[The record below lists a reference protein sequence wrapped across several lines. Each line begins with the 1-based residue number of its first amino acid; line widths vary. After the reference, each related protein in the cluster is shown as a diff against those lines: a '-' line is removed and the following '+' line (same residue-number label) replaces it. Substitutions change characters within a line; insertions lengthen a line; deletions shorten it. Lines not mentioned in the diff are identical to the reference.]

1 MDDIMNKI
9 NKILSDPE
17 SIKQI
22 SELAQMFMSET
33 ENNNKSSN
41 ASDSN
46 PDNSEN
52 SSDSDSGAFSGLDFS
67 KLIKIQ
73 EIIGAVSGKDKNAE
87 LLLALKPHLS
97 PERQKKADKAIKLLK
112 LHPSSLF
119 CSLLQVLLQSFH
131 LPVFQSFSGLLL
143 SVFWDS

>member
-22 SELAQMFMSET
+22 SELAQMFMSEAG
-33 ENNNKSSN
+33 NNNKSSN

-112 LHPSSLF
+112 LLT
-119 CSLLQVLLQSFH
+119 VWNIIKD
-131 LPVFQSFSGLLL
+131 SGMLKDFLN
-143 SVFWDS
+143 

>member
-9 NKILSDPE
+9 NEILSDPE

-33 ENNNKSSN
+33 GNNNKSSN

-112 LHPSSLF
+112 LLT
-119 CSLLQVLLQSFH
+119 VWNIIRD
-131 LPVFQSFSGLLL
+131 SGMLKDFLN
-143 SVFWDS
+143 

>member
-22 SELAQMFMSET
+22 SELAQMFMSEAG
-33 ENNNKSSN
+33 NNNKNSN

-112 LHPSSLF
+112 LLT
-119 CSLLQVLLQSFH
+119 VWNIIKD
-131 LPVFQSFSGLLL
+131 SGMLKDFLN
-143 SVFWDS
+143 

>member
-33 ENNNKSSN
+33 GNNNKSSN

-112 LHPSSLF
+112 LLT
-119 CSLLQVLLQSFH
+119 VWNIIKD
-131 LPVFQSFSGLLL
+131 SGMLKDFLN
-143 SVFWDS
+143 

>member
-33 ENNNKSSN
+33 GNNNKSSN

-112 LHPSSLF
+112 LLT
-119 CSLLQVLLQSFH
+119 VWNIIRD
-131 LPVFQSFSGLLL
+131 SGMLKDFLN
-143 SVFWDS
+143 

>member
-9 NKILSDPE
+9 NEILSDPE

-33 ENNNKSSN
+33 GNNNKSSN

-112 LHPSSLF
+112 LLT
-119 CSLLQVLLQSFH
+119 VWNIIKD
-131 LPVFQSFSGLLL
+131 SGMLKDFLN
-143 SVFWDS
+143 

>member
-9 NKILSDPE
+9 NEILSDPE

-22 SELAQMFMSET
+22 SELAQMFMSEAG
-33 ENNNKSSN
+33 NNNKNSN

-112 LHPSSLF
+112 LLT
-119 CSLLQVLLQSFH
+119 VWNIIKD
-131 LPVFQSFSGLLL
+131 SGMLKDFLN
-143 SVFWDS
+143 

>member
-33 ENNNKSSN
+33 GNNNKSSN

-52 SSDSDSGAFSGLDFS
+52 SSDADSGAFSGLDFS

-112 LHPSSLF
+112 LLT
-119 CSLLQVLLQSFH
+119 VWNIIKD
-131 LPVFQSFSGLLL
+131 SGMLKDFLN
-143 SVFWDS
+143 

>member
-22 SELAQMFMSET
+22 SELAQMFMSEAG
-33 ENNNKSSN
+33 NNNKNSN

-52 SSDSDSGAFSGLDFS
+52 SSDSDSGAFSGFDLG
-67 KLIKIQ
+67 KLMKIQ

-112 LHPSSLF
+112 LLT
-119 CSLLQVLLQSFH
+119 VWNIIKD
-131 LPVFQSFSGLLL
+131 SGMLKDFLN
-143 SVFWDS
+143 

>member
-9 NKILSDPE
+9 NEILSDPE

-112 LHPSSLF
+112 LLT
-119 CSLLQVLLQSFH
+119 VWNIIKD
-131 LPVFQSFSGLLL
+131 SGMLKDFLN
-143 SVFWDS
+143 

>member
-1 MDDIMNKI
+1 MEDIMNKI

-33 ENNNKSSN
+33 GNNNKSSN

-112 LHPSSLF
+112 LLT
-119 CSLLQVLLQSFH
+119 VWNIIKD
-131 LPVFQSFSGLLL
+131 SGMLKDFLN
-143 SVFWDS
+143 

>member
-9 NKILSDPE
+9 NEILSDPE

-22 SELAQMFMSET
+22 SELAQMFMSEAG
-33 ENNNKSSN
+33 NNNKSSN

-112 LHPSSLF
+112 LLT
-119 CSLLQVLLQSFH
+119 VWNIIKD
-131 LPVFQSFSGLLL
+131 SGMLKDFLN
-143 SVFWDS
+143 

>member
-9 NKILSDPE
+9 NEILSDPE

-33 ENNNKSSN
+33 GNNNKSSN
-41 ASDSN
+41 ASDLN

-112 LHPSSLF
+112 LLTIWNIIKD
-119 CSLLQVLLQSFH
+119 
-131 LPVFQSFSGLLL
+131 SGMLKDFLN
-143 SVFWDS
+143 

>member
-9 NKILSDPE
+9 NEILSDPE

-22 SELAQMFMSET
+22 SELAQMFMSEAG
-33 ENNNKSSN
+33 NNNKSSN

-46 PDNSEN
+46 QYNSEN

-112 LHPSSLF
+112 LLT
-119 CSLLQVLLQSFH
+119 VWNIIKD
-131 LPVFQSFSGLLL
+131 SGMLKDFLN
-143 SVFWDS
+143 

>member
-33 ENNNKSSN
+33 GNNNKSSN
-41 ASDSN
+41 VSDSN

-112 LHPSSLF
+112 LLT
-119 CSLLQVLLQSFH
+119 VWNIIKD
-131 LPVFQSFSGLLL
+131 SGMLKDFLN
-143 SVFWDS
+143 

>member
-33 ENNNKSSN
+33 GNNNKSSN

-73 EIIGAVSGKDKNAE
+73 EIIGAVSGNDKNAE

-112 LHPSSLF
+112 LLT
-119 CSLLQVLLQSFH
+119 VWNIIKD
-131 LPVFQSFSGLLL
+131 SGMLKDFLN
-143 SVFWDS
+143 

>member
-9 NKILSDPE
+9 NEILSDPE

-33 ENNNKSSN
+33 GNNNKSSN
-41 ASDSN
+41 VSDLN

-112 LHPSSLF
+112 LLT
-119 CSLLQVLLQSFH
+119 VWNIIKD
-131 LPVFQSFSGLLL
+131 SGMLKDFLN
-143 SVFWDS
+143 

>member
-1 MDDIMNKI
+1 MDDMMNKI

-33 ENNNKSSN
+33 GNNNKSSN

-112 LHPSSLF
+112 LLT
-119 CSLLQVLLQSFH
+119 VWNIIKD
-131 LPVFQSFSGLLL
+131 SGMLKDFLN
-143 SVFWDS
+143 

>member
-33 ENNNKSSN
+33 GNNNKSSN

-52 SSDSDSGAFSGLDFS
+52 SSDSDRNLPISDAGRSFT
-67 KLIKIQ
+67 IQ
-73 EIIGAVSGKDKNAE
+73 N
-87 LLLALKPHLS
+87 LLLCLRITSNPRSCKALPTWMALRRTAPPK
-97 PERQKKADKAIKLLK
+97 RATMCGRFMFKA
-112 LHPSSLF
+112 
-119 CSLLQVLLQSFH
+119 
-131 LPVFQSFSGLLL
+131 
-143 SVFWDS
+143 